1 MMKHKYFLLMIFSSL
16 LFTVAAAQD
25 TNAFT
30 VQQAVDYAKK
40 NSIRVRSALIDVE
53 LQRQTNKEITARAY
67 PNISASG
74 TLIHFPNVAVQ
85 TFPNFI
91 SAATYGVLS
100 QEGVKDG
107 NGNTI
112 VAPADF
118 GFVQA
123 QFGTKY
129 NLTAGVD
136 LQQLLFDGQ
145 VFVGLQARKA
155 TLDFARKQVE
165 VTEELISVNVQKIY
179 YQLTVAK
186 QQMGSIDANIV
197 RFEKLFADTKEIF
210 KQGFA
215 ERLDVDKVNVQLNNI
230 QTEKIKL
237 QNQISAGLAG
247 LKFLMNMP
255 QQDSLLLTDTLS
267 YEMISDDLL
276 DNNYNAADRKEYQ
289 LLQTARKLGQYDVK
303 RYKLSYLPTL
313 ALFGNYSKN
322 AQRNKFD
329 FFQGQY
335 FTASNIGVRL
345 SVPIFEGFAKK
356 ARIDAAQLRLDKTN
370 LNMEQLEQNIAADVK
385 TSIINMTS
393 ALATINQQKKNMEL
407 AEKVYNTTKFKYEQ
421 GLGSNQEIYSA
432 QAELRVAQNSYYASF
447 YDAVIARIDYLKATG
462 KL

>member
-1 MMKHKYFLLMIFSSL
+1 
-16 LFTVAAAQD
+16 
-25 TNAFT
+25 
-30 VQQAVDYAKK
+30 
-40 NSIRVRSALIDVE
+40 
-53 LQRQTNKEITARAY
+53 
-67 PNISASG
+67 
-74 TLIHFPNVAVQ
+74 
-85 TFPNFI
+85 
-91 SAATYGVLS
+91 
-100 QEGVKDG
+100 
-107 NGNTI
+107 
-112 VAPADF
+112 
-118 GFVQA
+118 
-123 QFGTKY
+123 
-129 NLTAGVD
+129 
-136 LQQLLFDGQ
+136 
-145 VFVGLQARKA
+145 
-155 TLDFARKQVE
+155 
-165 VTEELISVNVQKIY
+165 
-179 YQLTVAK
+179 
-186 QQMGSIDANIV
+186 
-197 RFEKLFADTKEIF
+197 
-210 KQGFA
+210 
-215 ERLDVDKVNVQLNNI
+215 
-230 QTEKIKL
+230 
-237 QNQISAGLAG
+237 
-247 LKFLMNMP
+247 
-255 QQDSLLLTDTLS
+255 
-267 YEMISDDLL
+267 MISDDLL